1 MALAGPPR
9 HNLPKP
15 AAPRRIAGIDLGGR
29 TTAKTA
35 VAALDLPQYTLTVCS
50 AAEVADRTRAQPG
63 AFAAFLRELNAEI
76 IGIDAPLTLPD
87 LSQDD
92 YLFRPGDREAGAM
105 SPFSIGEITA
115 RAIHL
120 THRVAAH
127 WLEVYPKTLAQWLG
141 DSGRGYKNAPAR
153 RAELFARLQA
163 AFPWAEQTPPPD
175 DADTFDALLALA
187 VVDLYVRDETVFLS
201 DGAFPFAAP
210 GQKGRTI

>member
-1 MALAGPPR
+1 MALAGPTR
-9 HNLPKP
+9 QNLPRP
-15 AAPRRIAGIDLGGR
+15 AAPRRLAGIDLGGR

-35 VAALDLPQYTLTVCS
+35 VAILDLPEHTLEVYS
-50 AAEVADRTRAQPG
+50 AAKVAEQTRARPG
-63 AFAAFLRELNAEI
+63 AFAAFLRELNADI

-92 YLFRPGDREAGAM
+92 YLFRPGDRAAGAM

-141 DSGRGYKNAPAR
+141 DTGRGYKNAPAR

-163 AFPWAEQTPPPD
+163 GFPWAEQTPLPEE
-175 DADTFDALLALA
+175 ADTLDALLALA
-187 VVDLYVRDETVFLS
+187 VVDLYVRDETVLLS
-201 DGAFPFAAP
+201 EGAFPFAAP
-210 GQKGRTI
+210 ETRDRSG